1 MKREVTAVAGKPAVK
16 FVPVTIGGQEYKL
29 AFDFNALCE
38 GEALTGLNLLTGI
51 SGLFAGGISL
61 SNYRAILYVAL
72 RMGLP
77 EITLER
83 AGELCQVSIEDLS
96 MSTVLEALREAS
108 GFSFEKTVPP
118 KAAPPAKDSGN

>member
-1 MKREVTAVAGKPAVK
+1 
-16 FVPVTIGGQEYKL
+16 
-29 AFDFNALCE
+29 
-38 GEALTGLNLLTGI
+38 
-51 SGLFAGGISL
+51 
-61 SNYRAILYVAL
+61 
-72 RMGLP
+72 MGLP